1 MWEAIT
7 TSSPWLGLVQT
18 DSLRGE
24 TLLPYTAIAL
34 TALAGT
40 PATVTKSLCLYGEQ
54 RKGFSLATV
63 KVYGTGLGIFLG
75 ILCLVPLIGLIVLLA
90 VNGKETRVLKQNGIK
105 VGLLGATPLSI

>member
-63 KVYGTGLGIFLG
+63 KVYGDRFGHFSG
-75 ILCLVPLIGLIVLLA
+75 
-90 VNGKETRVLKQNGIK
+90 NS
-105 VGLLGATPLSI
+105 LLGAVDRAHRAVGCQRKGNACAEAEWNQSWTVRC